1 VNLHPQAFKAAEA
14 SECANEQGKFWEYHD
29 KIFENQALLSNTIFS
44 TWAGELGLDIEKF
57 DECLSSG
64 KYQDK
69 VSKDMSDAD
78 SYGASGTPTFFVNGK
93 ILVGA
98 QPFSAFQQAIE
109 AEL

>member
-1 VNLHPQAFKAAEA
+1 
-14 SECANEQGKFWEYHD
+14 
-29 KIFENQALLSNTIFS
+29 
-44 TWAGELGLDIEKF
+44 
-57 DECLSSG
+57 
-64 KYQDK
+64 
-69 VSKDMSDAD
+69 MSDAD